1 MFSKQK
7 VFCNG
12 CGKEFETTFGSYGGH
27 VCSRKCYD
35 DMEWKRTLS
44 ILGKEYY
51 PKTRKENN
59 ED

>member
-27 VCSRKCYD
+27 VCSKKCFD
-35 DMEWKRTLS
+35 IIERKRTLS
-44 ILGKEYY
+44 ILNKEYY
-51 PKTRKENN
+51 PDPKEDNY
-59 ED
+59 ER